1 MSNVPTP
8 HNAAVEGEIAKTVLM
23 PGDPKR
29 SKFIAETFLENPK
42 LINDIRGI
50 QGYTGTYKGKPVTV
64 MASGMGISSIGIYAY
79 ELYNF
84 YDVDA
89 IIRIGT
95 AGSIKED
102 LDIGELVLADIAYTN
117 DNFLKQ
123 LPFDKDYIPTASEDL
138 LAKAEEVAKA
148 NNVKYRVGPVLTQN
162 LYYSYEPE
170 IIEKWSD
177 RGVLAFEMEAACL
190 YAFAKAADKKAL
202 AVLSISNNILFG
214 SEMDPEKREKSLTDM
229 IETALEL
236 A

>member
-8 HNAAVEGEIAKTVLM
+8 HNAAMEGEIAKTVLM

-29 SKFIAETFLENPK
+29 SKFIAENFLENPK
-42 LINDIRGI
+42 LVNDIRGI
-50 QGYTGTYKGKPVTV
+50 AGYTGTYKGKPVTV

-102 LDIGELVLADIAYTN
+102 LNIGELVLADIAYTN

-123 LPFDKDYIPTASEDL
+123 LPFDKNYLPTASKDL
-138 LAKAEEVAKA
+138 LAKAEAVAKA

-162 LYYSYEPE
+162 LYYSYEAE
-170 IIEKWSD
+170 IIEKWAE

-190 YAFAKAADKKAL
+190 YAFAEAAGKKAL

-214 SEMDPEKREKSLTDM
+214 SEMDPEKRETSLTDM
-229 IETALEL
+229 IKTALEL

>member
-1 MSNVPTP
+1 MSNIPTP
-8 HNAAVEGEIAKTVLM
+8 HNAALEGEIAKTVLM

-29 SKFIAETFLENPK
+29 SKFIAENFLENPK
-42 LINDIRGI
+42 LVNDIRGI

-84 YDVDA
+84 YDVDQ

-102 LDIGELVLADIAYTN
+102 LNIGELVLADTAYTN

-123 LPFDKDYIPTASEDL
+123 FPFDADYVPKASEEL
-138 LAKAEEVAKA
+138 LKKAEAVVKT
-148 NNVKYRVGPVLTQN
+148 NNVKYRIGPVLTQN
-162 LYYSYEPE
+162 LYYSYEADT
-170 IIEKWSD
+170 IEKWSD
-177 RGVLAFEMEAACL
+177 KGVLAFEMEAACL
-190 YAFAKAADKKAL
+190 YAFAAAAGKKAL

-214 SEMDPEKREKSLTDM
+214 SEMDPKKRENSLTDM
-229 IETALEL
+229 IKTALEL
-236 A
+236 I